1 MSLSGRQCHDN
12 FSIEVMEGVVDGE
25 IYHDTRNDWWRHISV
40 SRPMV
45 PDAPLYAKKW
55 KRYAAI

>member
-1 MSLSGRQCHDN
+1 
-12 FSIEVMEGVVDGE
+12 MEGVVDGE